1 MVIYLAD
8 HFTRQHDVT
17 LRKSARLSVVGGQRT
32 GRLPASASHA
42 PVWPGTLFADPGGW
56 RVGQLSAA
64 ELNTLYAEATL
75 I

>member
-8 HFTRQHDVT
+8 HFARQRDIT
-17 LRKSARLSVVGGQRT
+17 LRKSARLSVASGQRT
-32 GRLPASASHA
+32 GRLTASASGA
-42 PVWPGTLFADPGGW
+42 LAWPGTLFAEPGGW

>member
-8 HFTRQHDVT
+8 YLTRQRDIT
-17 LRKSARLSVVGGQRT
+17 LRKSARLSVAGGRRT
-32 GRLPASASHA
+32 GQLPASASHA
-42 PVWPGTLFADPGGW
+42 PVMPGTLFADPGGW
-56 RVGQLSAA
+56 RMGPFSAT

>member
-8 HFTRQHDVT
+8 YFTRQRDIT
-17 LRKSARLSVVGGQRT
+17 LRKSARLSVAGGQRT
-32 GRLPASASHA
+32 GRLPATA
-42 PVWPGTLFADPGGW
+42 PRARMLPGTLFAEPGDW
-56 RVGQLSAA
+56 RAGQFSAA